1 MRMLYNTLED
11 EKRSMQQDEA
21 QIIFELKCKTRGK
34 KYKELAEI
42 VQENINFLYKT
53 PKKEIKKYLK
63 GCEVSIC
70 SDGIIA
76 WQI

>member
-1 MRMLYNTLED
+1 MKMYYNTLED
-11 EKRSMQQDEA
+11 EKRSMQDEA
-21 QIIFELKCKTRGK
+21 EIIFELKCKTRGK

-42 VQENINFLYKT
+42 IQENIDMLCKT

-63 GCEVSIC
+63 SANVSIC
-70 SDGIIA
+70 SDGVIA